1 MIDLIVHF
9 CRTMLYVKKSKLP
22 NAGKGLLTTSEIKKG
37 EVVCEYEGEKI
48 TWKEC
53 LKRNESQDGFGAYYF
68 FVNNKNCVDAQHTVW
83 ALARYANDAAGF
95 GRVKGLTNNC
105 KYEVIKGKPYIV
117 ATRNLKAGDEV
128 FVSYGKEYWNA
139 IKDIFEKEKAKKGKE
154 IKEK

>member
-1 MIDLIVHF
+1 M
-9 CRTMLYVKKSKLP
+9 
-22 NAGKGLLTTSEIKKG
+22 
-37 EVVCEYEGEKI
+37 
-48 TWKEC
+48 
-53 LKRNESQDGFGAYYF
+53 KRNESQDGFGAYYF
-68 FVNNKNCVDAQHTVW
+68 FVNSKNCVDAQYTVW

-139 IKDIFEKEKAKKGKE
+139 IKDIFEKEKAKKKLKSKPQSN
-154 IKEK
+154 I